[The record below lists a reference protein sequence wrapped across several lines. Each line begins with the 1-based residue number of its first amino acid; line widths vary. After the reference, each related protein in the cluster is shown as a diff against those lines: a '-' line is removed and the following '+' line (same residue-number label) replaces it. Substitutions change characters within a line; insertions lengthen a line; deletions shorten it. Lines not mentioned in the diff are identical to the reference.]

1 MSTAQSP
8 PDEANLPITNT
19 LFPPPP
25 SFYKSFTEAKVAR
38 HGELR
43 TAKGKNRAHPEDDD
57 DIAYLSSR
65 TLKEEEEGELGNLEE
80 ELGKPRVD
88 WVNEDGRWM
97 CFGQMHTVSTAVS
110 RVTLVPFPLHLAFS
124 LSCFR
129 SLTHLASFFPPPPP
143 PTFLHC
149 LHRCPLG
156 LLPQHGRPSWG
167 QPLLSNAFAPLCR
180 SFARPASF
188 PKLVK
193 LLIKLL
199 RPSQLSPLPHH

>member
-57 DIAYLSSR
+57 DIAYLCSR

-110 RVTLVPFPLHLAFS
+110 RVALVPFPLHLAFS
-124 LSCFR
+124 LSCF
-129 SLTHLASFFPPPPP
+129 LLLPPPPHLP
-143 PTFLHC
+143 AMSASLSARSSASTRPAI
-149 LHRCPLG
+149 LG
-156 LLPQHGRPSWG
+156 TTPSIECFRAIM
-167 QPLLSNAFAPLCR
+167 PLLR
-180 SFARPASF
+180 SPRF
-188 PKLVK
+188 
-193 LLIKLL
+193 
-199 RPSQLSPLPHH
+199 LSEAC